1 MLLKKIY
8 GSVDEKW
15 STQKSTSNRG
25 LNMNILF
32 YLTFTLLLKCKIQSI
47 ILYFVVVKIE
57 AIDINNSKT
66 KGVNKEM
73 DIGFMTDLQK
83 TEGKVKVSET
93 S

>member
-1 MLLKKIY
+1 M
-8 GSVDEKW
+8 
-15 STQKSTSNRG
+15 
-25 LNMNILF
+25 
-32 YLTFTLLLKCKIQSI
+32 
-47 ILYFVVVKIE
+47 KIE